1 MVLSAG
7 AEGVGKVFQMM
18 PCIMRCKP
26 TQHDRW
32 ERRVIELAAYQFC
45 HGHANVPEVSSTQP
59 HGQHVDKLIVH
70 GPCCSIHSVLL
81 SEYCQ
86 LSSG

>member
-7 AEGVGKVFQMM
+7 AEGVGKVFQIM

-32 ERRVIELAAYQFC
+32 ERRVIELAAYQFR
-45 HGHANVPEVSSTQP
+45 HGHANVPEVSST
-59 HGQHVDKLIVH
+59 
-70 GPCCSIHSVLL
+70 
-81 SEYCQ
+81 
-86 LSSG
+86 